1 MANEFLIG
9 VGIAWIANKKQG
21 RAPSSAVRGALGAVP
36 CFAAVHTIYTM
47 VKPQVY
53 NYSVNGDL
61 SMISKE
67 HNKYMIIIVWLW
79 WYNWYRTVDQLLF
92 EYDPLFCTQIFA

>member
-1 MANEFLIG
+1 MASKFLIG
-9 VGIAWIANKKQG
+9 VGIANKKQG

-47 VKPQVY
+47 VKPQLY
-53 NYSVNGDL
+53 NYSVNVDL

-67 HNKYMIIIVWLW
+67 HKYIS
-79 WYNWYRTVDQLLF
+79 
-92 EYDPLFCTQIFA
+92 